1 MERRKN
7 HLFSKKI
14 PKELLFNLLDK
25 ICSSVEGVR
34 EGKRI
39 YYFIHFDVFRKMV
52 FDKLL
57 DSFILSLREYYLHCF
72 QVKFL
77 DREITYKRFNTLV
90 RHICKVWDFEWEVLE
105 QQDDSDHVRY
115 NIWI

>member
-1 MERRKN
+1 MDKKKY
-7 HLFSKKI
+7 HLFGKKVPI
-14 PKELLFNLLDK
+14 ELLFELLDK

-39 YYFIHFDVFRKMV
+39 YYFIHLDIYRKMI
-52 FDKLL
+52 FEGLL
-57 DSFILSLREYYLHCF
+57 DSFLSRLREYYLPCF
-72 QVKFL
+72 QIKYL

-90 RHICKVWDFEWEVLE
+90 RHICKLWNLEWEVLE

-115 NIWI
+115 NIWV